1 MAQFV
6 SCNKFNEAVQGLND
20 KIGKKLGSL
29 TDCRGVPITDGGKVL
44 TCEDMGF
51 NEAELNGTKIVLS
64 GGGKTKELDIAALI
78 PPAAADRFLKAVSY
92 NKKAKELVFTI
103 GAQGE
108 ADTTIKT
115 PVGDLLLSQVG
126 NGLSGDGSAE
136 NPLTL
141 KVDDT
146 LEFTADGKLK
156 VKGAARGATGAT
168 GATGARGE
176 KGEKGE
182 RGEKGDDGKSAY
194 EVAKANGFVGDEAAW
209 LASLRGA
216 DGAAAEGGGLDCAA
230 IAALPQVAWK
240 AGTSVL
246 VSQDGACKRMVPAR
260 ALFQEIGVGLAASKL
275 NGLTGEKYHVV
286 ATVTNTGE
294 NANTLTDLTITKP
307 QLGSY
312 TTTAFT
318 TSASQGARVEKVSD
332 FVYKIHNLG
341 SGGTAKVEFDVVPNS
356 VGSFQFGAN
365 INPNTAFD
373 LQSNNNSASIVLSA
387 TTATAPD
394 YAASVDCPLITAT
407 YKGKPLLVDG
417 TTMTTSFVFMSAF
430 NEKSHARANVLI
442 SPLKGKSIQL
452 TNASTIVVRRA
463 PFYNHVSFVTY
474 ANANGAAYTSVAGV
488 SVAGIYGGAL
498 GDINHEKNLIAGRDY
513 TFENGTLTFK
523 HNAGMHDVEESVA
536 VFVRPKGENC
546 LWQTV
551 SILAAKPASIGIML
565 STTAQTFEKK
575 IGDLTNGNKTIS
587 LHDGITSIVG
597 YKRDNGKHDP
607 SLDEN
612 ILIRAR
618 KGETFTVTASGPGS
632 NNYFASA
639 SSAGKTKISAGG
651 NGNRVLTVSVA
662 ADATATDSI
671 VFKGVR
677 IEVA

>member
-387 TTATAPD
+387 TTATAPN

-407 YKGKPLLVDG
+407 YNGKPLLVSGVDYAG
-417 TTMTTSFVFMSAF
+417 SISYEVLTRSRSA
-430 NEKSHARANVLI
+430 ETRANVLTG
-442 SPLKGKSIQL
+442 PLGGKSIQF
-452 TNASTIVVRRA
+452 TNASTIVVRRNQSYVDSLVGYVGSA
-463 PFYNHVSFVTY
+463 DKLYIS
-474 ANANGAAYTSVAGV
+474 GDMAYVE
-488 SVAGIYGGAL
+488 GIVK
-498 GDINHEKNLIAGRDY
+498 DTHNRENLIAGRDY
-513 TFENGTLTFK
+513 TFENGVLTFAR
-523 HNAGMHDVEESVA
+523 NLDIGVSSGVSVFA
-536 VFVRPKGENC
+536 RPQGENC
-546 LWQTV
+546 KWQIV
-551 SILAAKPASIGIML
+551 PIVAAKEAVVSVML
-565 STTAQTFEKK
+565 STTAQNSEKTFSNL
-575 IGDLTNGNKTIS
+575 DSYTKTTS
-587 LHDGITSIVG
+587 LHDNLKSMVYVLDRNNVGIEEQIT
-597 YKRDNGKHDP
+597 
-607 SLDEN
+607 
-612 ILIRAR
+612 IRAR
-618 KGETFTVTASGPGS
+618 KGETFTVTASGSGS

-651 NGNRVLTVSVA
+651 DGNRVLTVSVA

-671 VFKGVR
+671 AFKGVR